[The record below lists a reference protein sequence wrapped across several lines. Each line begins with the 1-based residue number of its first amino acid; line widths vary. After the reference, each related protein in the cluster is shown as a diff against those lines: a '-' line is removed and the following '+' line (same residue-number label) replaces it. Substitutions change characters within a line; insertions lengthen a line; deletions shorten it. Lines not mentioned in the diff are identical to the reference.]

1 MDMIRNL
8 LESDL
13 KGDQIYARLAAQLM
27 SGQLLPGDRLKIRE
41 LADEIGTSVT
51 PVRDALLR
59 LVQDG
64 ALVMPTPRDIR
75 VRSLTFREYLEIRS
89 IRLELEGM
97 AAGMAA
103 IKATAADVARMEA
116 LMAANET
123 ALANHEFQQGIALN
137 QVFHF
142 ELCRIAEMPLLTEIL
157 NRLWMKIGPL
167 IAQAYHQGGR
177 AMVDHHYPVVQALRN
192 RDHQAARIAIQ
203 TDLLSGG
210 RIILHLKMQEDA
222 AAGAGG

>member
-75 VRSLTFREYLEIRS
+75 VRSLTLREYLEIRS

-123 ALANHEFQQGIALN
+123 ALANHEFQQN
-137 QVFHF
+137 F
-142 ELCRIAEMPLLTEIL
+142 
-157 NRLWMKIGPL
+157 
-167 IAQAYHQGGR
+167 
-177 AMVDHHYPVVQALRN
+177 
-192 RDHQAARIAIQ
+192 
-203 TDLLSGG
+203 
-210 RIILHLKMQEDA
+210 
-222 AAGAGG
+222 

>member
-64 ALVMPTPRDIR
+64 ALVMPTPRVIR
-75 VRSLTFREYLEIRS
+75 VRSLTLREYLEIRS

-103 IKATAADVARMEA
+103 IR
-116 LMAANET
+116 
-123 ALANHEFQQGIALN
+123 
-137 QVFHF
+137 
-142 ELCRIAEMPLLTEIL
+142 
-157 NRLWMKIGPL
+157 RLVYSVEG
-167 IAQAYHQGGR
+167 
-177 AMVDHHYPVVQALRN
+177 D
-192 RDHQAARIAIQ
+192 
-203 TDLLSGG
+203 
-210 RIILHLKMQEDA
+210 
-222 AAGAGG
+222 

>member
-75 VRSLTFREYLEIRS
+75 VRSLTLREYLEIRS

-123 ALANHEFQQGIALN
+123 ALANHEFQLH
-137 QVFHF
+137 QVRV
-142 ELCRIAEMPLLTEIL
+142 EYLV
-157 NRLWMKIGPL
+157 NY
-167 IAQAYHQGGR
+167 Q
-177 AMVDHHYPVVQALRN
+177 
-192 RDHQAARIAIQ
+192 
-203 TDLLSGG
+203 
-210 RIILHLKMQEDA
+210 
-222 AAGAGG
+222 